1 VKNNKTGLA
10 SAYQE
15 VYLTLTSITQRGSRI
30 ETAEGITMKF
40 LLKDKRKFNWVVLML
55 LGMIMIIGAVVFLL

>member
-1 VKNNKTGLA
+1 M
-10 SAYQE
+10 
-15 VYLTLTSITQRGSRI
+15 TSITQRGSRI

>member
-1 VKNNKTGLA
+1 MKNNKTALA
-10 SAYQE
+10 SPYQE

-30 ETAEGITMKF
+30 ETAGGIRMKF